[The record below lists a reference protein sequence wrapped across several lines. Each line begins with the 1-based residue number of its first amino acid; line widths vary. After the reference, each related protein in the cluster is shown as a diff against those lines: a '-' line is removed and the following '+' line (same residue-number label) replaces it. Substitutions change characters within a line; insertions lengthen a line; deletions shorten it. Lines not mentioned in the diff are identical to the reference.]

1 MEKIQVKIKR
11 IFEKREG
18 ESERGKWAY
27 QDIHV
32 VEDNNER
39 FPNEFLA
46 TLGINELE
54 TLGKLKEGDT
64 IKIGLSFGVR
74 SYTNKENREF
84 FSQTVSGWG
93 IEVVQ
98 VSAF

>member
-74 SYTNKENREF
+74 SYTDRENKERYN
-84 FSQTVSGWG
+84 QTVSGWG

-98 VSAF
+98 FSSL